1 MLIFWILIFIYLFSL
16 YSIKF
21 EFSLE
26 AYARGDRNNVIFN
39 AAIDLLIFGKRYY
52 LATEFNLRDPVGS
65 LRSGSDKAT
74 EWYKSNMNNEQATAP
89 ESNFYDSPN
98 PYADF
103 EMSGIKQQLKMNRG
117 ILNRWI
123 AASCT
128 TRVRFPND
136 FVCILNG
143 WYRAWGKTEFPRT
156 WTGARSWISLFLGPR
171 LYIVTPLACRESKC
185 VVTKR

>member
-1 MLIFWILIFIYLFSL
+1 M

-52 LATEFNLRDPVGS
+52 LATEFNLRDPVRS

-103 EMSGIKQQLKMNRG
+103 EMSGKKQQLKMNRG
-117 ILNRWI
+117 ILNR
-123 AASCT
+123 
-128 TRVRFPND
+128 
-136 FVCILNG
+136 
-143 WYRAWGKTEFPRT
+143 
-156 WTGARSWISLFLGPR
+156 
-171 LYIVTPLACRESKC
+171 
-185 VVTKR
+185 

>member
-1 MLIFWILIFIYLFSL
+1 M

-52 LATEFNLRDPVGS
+52 LATEFNLRDPVAS

-117 ILNRWI
+117 ILNR
-123 AASCT
+123 
-128 TRVRFPND
+128 
-136 FVCILNG
+136 
-143 WYRAWGKTEFPRT
+143 
-156 WTGARSWISLFLGPR
+156 
-171 LYIVTPLACRESKC
+171 
-185 VVTKR
+185 